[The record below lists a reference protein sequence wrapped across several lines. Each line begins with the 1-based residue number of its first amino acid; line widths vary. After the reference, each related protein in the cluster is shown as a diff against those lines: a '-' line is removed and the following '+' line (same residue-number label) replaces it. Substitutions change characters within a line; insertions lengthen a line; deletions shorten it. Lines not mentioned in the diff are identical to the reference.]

1 MKRQYFFS
9 IFILSLLYGC
19 AYFSRSSPGHS
30 AVARVG
36 DKVLLRKELAAVL
49 PRGITKADSV
59 NQSGFYI
66 QRWVKQE
73 LMLKMAEE
81 NLAEDQK
88 DVQHELDE
96 YRTSLII
103 HRYQQQLINQKLDTV
118 IAENDIRQ
126 FFDSHPEEFILDQN
140 IVKAVYIEV
149 PKAVAKLDQ
158 LKRWMSASD
167 DKSRMELEK
176 FSFQYATKFDYFNE
190 LWIDFSQIRSRMPV
204 SQATPDALLRKN
216 SFIEASDGN
225 KYYLAAIKD
234 YRLIGDKAPFE
245 FVKNRITNLILN
257 TRKMEFIEELQKNI
271 YQKGKSSN
279 QFKISD

>member
-19 AYFSRSSPGHS
+19 AYFSSSPPRHS
-30 AVARVG
+30 VIARVG
-36 DKVLLRKELAAVL
+36 DKLLLRKELSAVL
-49 PRGITKADSV
+49 PRGITKPDSV
-59 NQSGFYI
+59 NQSKFFI

-149 PKAVAKLDQ
+149 PKAEAKLDQ

-271 YQKGKSSN
+271 YQKGKSSH